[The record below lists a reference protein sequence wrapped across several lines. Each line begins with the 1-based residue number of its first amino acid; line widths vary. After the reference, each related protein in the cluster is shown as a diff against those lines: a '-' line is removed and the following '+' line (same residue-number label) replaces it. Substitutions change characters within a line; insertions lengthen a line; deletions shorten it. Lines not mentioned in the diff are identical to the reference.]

1 MISNSHINT
10 TKSKL
15 SPKYFA
21 PYKINEQIGSVA
33 YPLELPPDIPIHNV
47 FHASLLKK
55 YRGLPLSTP
64 PPLPTMHE
72 GAAVLEPEKMVKA
85 RLHRGNP

>member
-1 MISNSHINT
+1 MAETNGTISNSHINT

-33 YPLELPPDIPIHNV
+33 YPLELPSDIRIHNV
-47 FHASLLKK
+47 FRVSPLME

-72 GAAVLEPEKMVKA
+72 GAAVVK
-85 RLHRGNP
+85 PKK